1 MDRPNL
7 EREILLKI
15 RQKQDSFQIDDFTL
29 EFLRVWDF
37 IHQQAP
43 DVKLHE
49 IKDFTKSI
57 LKTITLPFYQKFK
70 DLPIIEKYDSWV
82 KSLSSIVINWGEMGR
97 IMFPLRLIIY
107 EVVNHQDELLDH
119 CLKQITSNLMRGT
132 SENIFNILF
141 PRLINV
147 AIPLDEVELLFL
159 KALQPIHDESADIF
173 KGATQDE
180 LATVLD
186 VSPRTILRRI
196 QTIDFFQINIPMH
209 FLDMAKLGYET
220 FLVSHFQPIPD
231 ELQPYCYNSADLTFS
246 QLSLFQI
253 PISKS
258 KVYMQLQD
266 DLEPMIFQQMAQR
279 VQNWNLSGL
288 SVGNDGW
295 KVPPSFLYS
304 DPTQDII
311 TSSPTMDVSL
321 KPGFNTFRNLTPAD
335 IKILEFI
342 TTTGALKSRKELS
355 QAVNVS
361 APETSSRLNEYQE
374 HHLIYKIHQFFN
386 IGLDF
391 TITFFITF
399 PNSSPL
405 NWIPQLLSF
414 PKSDFFYAVD
424 KQMTMFFGHFKLPPK
439 WMKDFVLKVRS
450 LKKKIPDLKFYYTPS
465 PPDIGKWSIKL
476 SDTYF

>member
-1 MDRPNL
+1 MDRPGL

-43 DVKLHE
+43 TLKLHD
-49 IKDFTKSI
+49 IKDFTESI
-57 LKTITLPFYQKFK
+57 LKTITLPFYRKFK

-82 KSLSSIVINWGEMGR
+82 KSLSSIVINWSEVGR
-97 IMFPLRLIIY
+97 IMFPLRLVIY

-119 CLKQITSNLMRGT
+119 CLRQITSGLMRGS

-147 AIPLDEVELLFL
+147 AIPLTEMDILFL
-159 KALQPIHDESADIF
+159 KALQPLHDKSMDIF
-173 KGATQDE
+173 KGATNE
-180 LATVLD
+180 EISTELD
-186 VSPRTILRRI
+186 VSTRTILRRI
-196 QTIDFFQINIPMH
+196 QTINFFQINIPMH
-209 FLDMAKLGYET
+209 FLDMAKLGYES
-220 FLVSHFQPIPD
+220 FLASHFQPIPD
-231 ELQPYCYNSADLTFS
+231 ELQPYCYSSTDLVFS

-258 KVYMQLQD
+258 KIYMQLQD
-266 DLEPMIFQQMAQR
+266 DLEPMIFQQMDQR
-279 VQNWNLSGL
+279 IQNWNLSGL
-288 SVGNDGW
+288 SVGKDGW

-304 DPTQDII
+304 DPTQQII
-311 TSSPTMDVSL
+311 TTSPTMDVSL
-321 KPGFNTFRNLTPAD
+321 KPGFNTFRKLTPAD
-335 IKILEFI
+335 IKIMEFI
-342 TTTGALKSRKELS
+342 TTTGALKTRKDLS
-355 QAVNVS
+355 NAVKVS
-361 APETSSRLNEYQE
+361 QPETNSRLNEYQE
-374 HHLIYKIHQFFN
+374 HHLIHKIHQFFN

-399 PNSSPL
+399 PNSYTFD
-405 NWIPQLLSF
+405 WIPQLLSF
-414 PKSDFFYAVD
+414 PKADFFYAVD
-424 KQMTMFFGHFKLPPK
+424 EQMTMFFGHVKLPPK
-439 WMKDFVLKVRS
+439 WMKDFIIKVRT
-450 LKKKIPDLKFYYTPS
+450 LKKKFPNLKFYYTAS